1 MQTRGEM
8 REGVHGTRGACVS
21 MVSKVPT
28 LPMVSEVSLTGFHL
42 EKWMGGGG
50 ERTAR
55 DSVPSRACP
64 PQQFFSHFRP
74 FEIASGTF
82 SDHVWFSN
90 DMVR

>member
-1 MQTRGEM
+1 M

-28 LPMVSEVSLTGFHL
+28 LPMVSEVSITGFHL
-42 EKWMGGGG
+42 EKWTGGG
-50 ERTAR
+50 ERTTR
-55 DSVPSRACP
+55 DSVPSKACP
-64 PQQFFSHFRP
+64 PPAIFSHFRP
-74 FEIASGTF
+74 FEITSGTF